1 MCSESGGDRGG
12 LLGGLVEAASSVAAA
27 GRWVGRWRG
36 WDGMGW
42 DDDDDEFGG
51 LFSLLIYLRYQP
63 TSMYLMVVRSRL
75 PAASDLQ

>member
-1 MCSESGGDRGG
+1 MCSESGGDWGG
-12 LLGGLVEAASSVAAA
+12 LLGGLVEAASSVVAAA

-42 DDDDDEFGG
+42 DDDEFGV
-51 LFSLLIYLRYQP
+51 LFGLLIYLRYQP

>member
-1 MCSESGGDRGG
+1 MCSESGGDWGG

-42 DDDDDEFGG
+42 DDDEFEG
-51 LFSLLIYLRYQP
+51 LFGLLIYLRN
-63 TSMYLMVVRSRL
+63 L
-75 PAASDLQ
+75 P